1 MKKGAGKR
9 KGGGGI
15 PKKKEGEGYNFCRTF
30 NQNHK
35 TMKRLIFSLILILAA
50 PFAESSAKP
59 GYLTLKKL
67 VYVQPSLFD
76 GGAPCIITY
85 CRVTNVFKEDRQ
97 AYDLDIFSTWHSDE
111 PVTIEIGRTLEEA
124 LLWLENMEVACSLDV
139 GSQFAVENNGM
150 YDLIKRTHRV
160 KVCDRRFSSLG
171 DTDEKGSSLVFFPQK
186 GVRSFGVHGVS
197 KKTLRKLRKKL
208 EKAAKEKG
216 LE

>member
-1 MKKGAGKR
+1 
-9 KGGGGI
+9 
-15 PKKKEGEGYNFCRTF
+15 
-30 NQNHK
+30 
-35 TMKRLIFSLILILAA
+35 MKRLILSLILTLAVSFTES
-50 PFAESSAKP
+50 FADP

-76 GGAPCIITY
+76 GGAPCKITY
-85 CRVTNVFKEDRQ
+85 CRATNVFKEDMQ
-97 AYDLDIFSTWHSDE
+97 SYDLDIFSTWHSDE
-111 PVTIEIGRTLEEA
+111 PVAIEIGRTLEEA

-139 GSQFAVENNGM
+139 GSQFAVEDKGM
-150 YDLIKRTHRV
+150 CELHTHRV

-171 DTDEKGSSLVFFPQK
+171 DPDEKGSSLVFFPQK
-186 GVRSFGVHGVS
+186 GVRAFGVHGVS